1 MSDIIKITNLS
12 STYVEKLR
20 NNNTFFKNEFLL
32 CGVFYVNLYTYDIY
46 KTLLNFPLPLVDV
59 DNIKK
64 ISLNIFLNNIRVYN
78 NMQANF
84 KISTLTAPFMSY
96 TATWNNKPEINSSN
110 SSNFTIN
117 PSDMGKYIEFDITSL
132 VKNAYHNFYGIALE
146 SSQEKYTS
154 MLQFLSRNSINPPYI
169 IIETVPAKVNNTPAS
184 TDEIVANIP
193 VETSENLTPKN
204 TVQTNIEP
212 SMLIALKASIDE
224 LNTKYSAL
232 ESIVKTTTDSIPIP
246 SASNPPAELS
256 SKITSLEEKLDTFND
271 TVNTLKL
278 NYDILKNTLNKND
291 ETIASIVNHLAE
303 IEVKLSTISNSYDF
317 SPVINSLNN
326 SINNLQ
332 SSLNEITDN
341 NTSAIEKVNTRLNTL
356 ENANISNDLNNIV
369 SDLSSALNSIKVLEE
384 KITPLTNGLADL
396 KAQYETLKEQ
406 VSLISITPLNLL

>member
-1 MSDIIKITNLS
+1 MNDIIKITNLS

-46 KTLLNFPLPLVDV
+46 KTLLNFSLPFVDV

-84 KISTLTAPFMSY
+84 KISTLTTPFMSY
-96 TATWNNKPEINSSN
+96 TATWNNKPEINSVN
-110 SSNFTIN
+110 SSNFPIN
-117 PSDMGKYIEFDITSL
+117 PSNVGKYIEFDITSL
-132 VKNAYHNFYGIALE
+132 IKNAYHNFYGIALE

-154 MLQFLSRNSINPPYI
+154 MLQFLSRNSTNPPYI
-169 IIETVPAKVNNTPAS
+169 IIETVS
-184 TDEIVANIP
+184 DIP

-204 TVQTNIEP
+204 TVETNIEP
-212 SMLIALKASIDE
+212 SMLISLKASVDE

-232 ESIVKTTTDSIPIP
+232 ESIVKTTADNLPTQP
-246 SASNPPAELS
+246 ASDTNSQLS
-256 SKITSLEEKLDTFND
+256 SKISSFEEKLDSFND
-271 TVNTLKL
+271 IVNTLKL

-303 IEVKLSTISNSYDF
+303 IEV
-317 SPVINSLNN
+317 
-326 SINNLQ
+326 
-332 SSLNEITDN
+332 
-341 NTSAIEKVNTRLNTL
+341 NTQLNTL
-356 ENANISNDLNNIV
+356 ENPNISKDFNNIV

-384 KITPLTNGLADL
+384 KITPLTNDLADL
-396 KAQYETLKEQ
+396 KAQYEALKQQ